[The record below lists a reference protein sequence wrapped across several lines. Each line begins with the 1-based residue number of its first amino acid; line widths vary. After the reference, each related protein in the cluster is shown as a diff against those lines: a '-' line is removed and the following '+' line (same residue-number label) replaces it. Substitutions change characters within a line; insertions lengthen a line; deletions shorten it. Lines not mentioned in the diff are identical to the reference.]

1 MKRTNDEIEE
11 PVRKSPWLLTGGI
24 VVLIVLFALGILL
37 LVEALKTPEGPQ
49 DVLDMK
55 RMFASGVGVILFS
68 VAVFFFLMRLFKS
81 PTKGN
86 KVRKPAKR
94 KPAKR
99 KTASRR
105 R

>member
-11 PVRKSPWLLTGGI
+11 PVRKSPWVLVGGI
-24 VVLIVLFALGILL
+24 LILLLLLVLGIFL

-55 RMFASGVGVILFS
+55 RMAASGIGVILFS
-68 VAVFFFLMRLFKS
+68 VGVFFFLIRLYK
-81 PTKGN
+81 PTNASK
-86 KVRKPAKR
+86 KPVKR

-99 KTASRR
+99 KKTSKRK
-105 R
+105 

>member
-11 PVRKSPWLLTGGI
+11 PVRKSPWVLAGGI
-24 VVLIVLFALGILL
+24 LILLLLLVLGVFL

-55 RMFASGVGVILFS
+55 RMAASGIGVILFS
-68 VAVFFFLMRLFKS
+68 VAVFFFLIRLYK
-81 PTKGN
+81 PTSTAK
-86 KVRKPAKR
+86 KPVKR

-99 KTASRR
+99 KKSSKRK
-105 R
+105 